1 MFTKTNF
8 NIFTFYKI
16 ENVTVWNGLDQW
28 YIRIYIKS
36 RSGSNCNPPR
46 LYTNVAPHAWNMAGW
61 VRRLVSLLAARLRTT
76 SWPRPWKEVGPR
88 QVSQPTASRLEDRSR
103 ITRLATGWKRR
114 DEITV
119 NLFGGQTVNKLRNL
133 KKWSS
138 LHCSGKGTWTF
149 VLLSLPC

>member
-1 MFTKTNF
+1 
-8 NIFTFYKI
+8 
-16 ENVTVWNGLDQW
+16 
-28 YIRIYIKS
+28 
-36 RSGSNCNPPR
+36 
-46 LYTNVAPHAWNMAGW
+46 MAGW

-149 VLLSLPC
+149 VLLSLPCYAHIYEPQFSIPIFLAVL